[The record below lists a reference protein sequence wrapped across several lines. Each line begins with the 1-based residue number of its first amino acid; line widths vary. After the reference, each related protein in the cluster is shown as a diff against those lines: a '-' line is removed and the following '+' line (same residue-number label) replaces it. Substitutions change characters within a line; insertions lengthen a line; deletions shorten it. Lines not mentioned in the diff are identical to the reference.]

1 MSPATVAGV
10 PPAGAAQLFKALGD
24 ETRLTIVRLL
34 ALTDLRSGELV
45 ARLSLPQNAVSYHL
59 KHLRELGL
67 LRDRRSHADGR
78 DVYYHLDLDRLQA
91 LYQQAGQA
99 LSPALVPAGPAAG
112 GADILGADPPLRVL
126 FLCTHNSAR
135 SQLAEAILRLCG
147 GDAVEVASAGDH
159 PSVVHPMAIALME
172 QHGIDPRAH
181 TAKSLDGLVG
191 QAFDYVITV
200 CDRANDR
207 CPMFPDDPLRIHW
220 SFPDPTAID
229 DETARTRAFATIWLE
244 LNTRVG
250 HLLNLPHPTSGRR
263 PGASSLAGVREPDML
278 EGAPRPG
285 GATGRLGGLT
295 GTLGGLTRKLGAP
308 RERE

>member
-1 MSPATVAGV
+1 MSPATHLGA
-10 PPAGAAQLFKALGD
+10 PSAGAVQLFKTLGD

-45 ARLSLPQNAVSYHL
+45 ARLGLPQNAVSYHL

-112 GADILGADPPLRVL
+112 GADILGADPPIRVL

-135 SQLAEAILRLCG
+135 SQLAEAILRLRG
-147 GDAVEVASAGDH
+147 RDTVEVASAGDH
-159 PSVVHPMAIALME
+159 PSAVHPMAIALME

-181 TAKSLDGLVG
+181 TAKSLDGFVG

-207 CPMFPDDPLRIHW
+207 YPMFPDDPLRIHW

-229 DETARTRAFATIWLE
+229 DEAARTRAFATIWLE

-263 PGASSLAGVREPDML
+263 MPVSALTGLREDAAPEL
-278 EGAPRPG
+278 EPRPG
-285 GATGRLGGLT
+285 GTTSRR
-295 GTLGGLTRKLGAP
+295 GGLTRKLRDP